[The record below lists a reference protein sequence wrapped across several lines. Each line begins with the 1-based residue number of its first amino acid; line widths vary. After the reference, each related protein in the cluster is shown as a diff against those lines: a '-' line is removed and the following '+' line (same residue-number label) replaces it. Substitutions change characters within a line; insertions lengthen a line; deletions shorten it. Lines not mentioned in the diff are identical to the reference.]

1 MNCSDKITRL
11 NLNPMATD
19 ECITNVIHAAD
30 LEVLDLSYTKISDEG
45 VSTLAEAIKNGKMR
59 NLTEITLL

>member
-1 MNCSDKITRL
+1 
-11 NLNPMATD
+11 MATD